1 MRSFKLLKVFSLF
14 GFAFSLISCNKENNE
29 NNQGWEGNLVKGPD
43 LGGKDGVAIRYQR
56 KDKQYD
62 KWGLW
67 IWENNGGDGK
77 EYTFSEVD
85 DFGGVC
91 FIPLDNFSS
100 SVLTNGLGIITKTL
114 GSWSQQSA
122 DMILDFSLYSKDE
135 QGYYNV
141 FTRENDNK
149 LYATPDFKFVDEI
162 LDASFINSSTIE
174 VKTSNPISSY
184 KFYENGNEIASESDI
199 EETSISYHFTT
210 SHMPNIK
217 NKYSVEVT
225 FKDSKEVQSSDVS
238 IRGLYN
244 TDLFNNEYY
253 YDGDLGAIYTS
264 ESTTFKVW
272 SPLSEEIK
280 LRIYENGN
288 PTSVNKELGND
299 KYEEYPMK
307 KKKKGVYEV
316 TVSGDLEGKYYTYV
330 VTNSNYKNKEIVDPY
345 AKSTGIN
352 GLRGMIVDFSKTNP
366 EGWNEASMN
375 PYSRTELVIYETH
388 VADVTSSDTWG
399 GSKENQKKFLGLS
412 ETNTTY
418 QDDNNVTVKTG
429 FDHIKDLG
437 INAIQL
443 LPIFD
448 QQNNEIATG
457 DTAFNWGYNPLNYN
471 SLDGIYSTNP
481 YDGYSKIKEFKEVV
495 KAYNE
500 AGINV
505 IMDVVYNHVNGATGS
520 NFDVLMPGYFFRYN
534 KDNTLSNGSGCGNE
548 TASENLMFRKFM
560 VDSTE
565 FWAKEYH
572 LGGFRFDLMGL
583 HDIETMNEIASNL
596 KENYN
601 ENVFIHG
608 EPWTGGTTPL
618 TSSEQAKQDNL
629 SKFVGYGA
637 FNDKFRDGL
646 IKGGLN
652 SVTTKGWATSLNAT
666 RVNSSD
672 YNLITSGI
680 MGKTGAIDDDPLK
693 TTNYVTCHDNYT
705 LYDRIK
711 GTNFTGSDEEIAKM
725 ATLANA
731 VTFTSEGT
739 SFILAGEEML
749 RTKDGDGNSYE
760 SGYKVNELDYS
771 RLITFS
777 DLYENYKSLIEL
789 KTTFG
794 GLNYETSEEIE
805 ANLTFNQD
813 NYSYKKID
821 YSINYNNE
829 TYRFIHVSSANITN
843 VTIDLSGYELI
854 LDTLGLDNA
863 SNLSDYPLSSCQSI
877 VLRKV
882 A

>member
-1 MRSFKLLKVFSLF
+1 M
-14 GFAFSLISCNKENNE
+14 
-29 NNQGWEGNLVKGPD
+29 
-43 LGGKDGVAIRYQR
+43 
-56 KDKQYD
+56 
-62 KWGLW
+62 
-67 IWENNGGDGK
+67 
-77 EYTFSEVD
+77 
-85 DFGGVC
+85 
-91 FIPLDNFSS
+91 
-100 SVLTNGLGIITKTL
+100 
-114 GSWSQQSA
+114 
-122 DMILDFSLYSKDE
+122 
-135 QGYYNV
+135 
-141 FTRENDNK
+141 
-149 LYATPDFKFVDEI
+149 
-162 LDASFINSSTIE
+162 
-174 VKTSNPISSY
+174 
-184 KFYENGNEIASESDI
+184 
-199 EETSISYHFTT
+199 
-210 SHMPNIK
+210 
-217 NKYSVEVT
+217 
-225 FKDSKEVQSSDVS
+225 
-238 IRGLYN
+238 
-244 TDLFNNEYY
+244 
-253 YDGDLGAIYTS
+253 
-264 ESTTFKVW
+264 
-272 SPLSEEIK
+272 
-280 LRIYENGN
+280 
-288 PTSVNKELGND
+288 
-299 KYEEYPMK
+299 
-307 KKKKGVYEV
+307 
-316 TVSGDLEGKYYTYV
+316 
-330 VTNSNYKNKEIVDPY
+330 
-345 AKSTGIN
+345 
-352 GLRGMIVDFSKTNP
+352 
-366 EGWNEASMN
+366 
-375 PYSRTELVIYETH
+375 
-388 VADVTSSDTWG
+388 
-399 GSKENQKKFLGLS
+399 
-412 ETNTTY
+412 
-418 QDDNNVTVKTG
+418 
-429 FDHIKDLG
+429 
-437 INAIQL
+437 
-443 LPIFD
+443 
-448 QQNNEIATG
+448 
-457 DTAFNWGYNPLNYN
+457 NYN
-471 SLDGIYSTNP
+471 SLDGIYSSNP
-481 YDGYSKIKEFKEVV
+481 YDGYQKIKEFKALV
-495 KAYNE
+495 KAYHD
-500 AGINV
+500 AGINI
-505 IMDVVYNHVNGATGS
+505 IMDVVYNHVNGAEGS
-520 NFDVLMPGYFFRYN
+520 NFDVLMPEYFFRYDA
-534 KDNTLSNGSGCGNE
+534 KGKYSNGSGCGNE
-548 TASENLMFRKFM
+548 TASENLMIRKFM